1 MITTKSPRPSPSRPR
16 ARPPVSAQMKKRRN
30 RARPKLRLVQPRR
43 PARLPFFVISL
54 LIVGVLI
61 AGVAGLQA
69 LVSQRSFRMQDL
81 SNQAAQLGQQNGELR
96 LQIAELSSPK
106 HLEDAARRIGLQE
119 PDPSTVAV
127 LAVKGRR

>member
-1 MITTKSPRPSPSRPR
+1 
-16 ARPPVSAQMKKRRN
+16 MKKRRN